1 MQSVELEKNEKIE
14 PPQRRGGLARLSS
27 STAGISRYLVRIS
40 SVLYSVNRNDR
51 GTPSLDKGVAPFRTR
66 KRPSRFRCFP
76 SQFATTI
83 DHSQE
88 KLLFSC
94 TASITPLTPM
104 LRSTGRHLRQIYPES
119 SYGPSGRSSARYGS
133 LHTNFIFK
141 SVECGLS
148 VLPGLLQ

>member
-14 PPQRRGGLARLSS
+14 PPPKEGGGLARLSS
-27 STAGISRYLVRIS
+27 STAGISRYLVRVS
-40 SVLYSVNRNDR
+40 SVLYSVKRNDR

-76 SQFATTI
+76 SQFATTV

-104 LRSTGRHLRQIYPES
+104 LRSIGRHLRQILPRIKLRAQRQVVGALWIS
-119 SYGPSGRSSARYGS
+119 SHE
-133 LHTNFIFK
+133 LH
-141 SVECGLS
+141 L
-148 VLPGLLQ
+148 